1 MAKLTFPRPDHLH
14 AQVTGE
20 VLRRHA
26 GLAGKPITLPVPIEA
41 IVEQTYRLDV
51 LHDEIEEP
59 PGSMILGAL
68 SPADRTITL
77 NARHE
82 DLFESVVGPERFTYA
97 HELAHWIYDAD
108 DPDQLTLDFD
118 APAPAEQFCYHRE
131 APGLE
136 EDLRIREVNA
146 NKFAS
151 HLLLPE
157 ALVRASDLDAAFKD
171 FRGTARRWGV
181 SQQCL
186 QYRLEAL
193 DLLTNEERVNL
204 MW

>member
-1 MAKLTFPRPDHLH
+1 MAQRTFPRPDRIH
-14 AQVTGE
+14 AQITGE
-20 VLRRHA
+20 VLRKHA
-26 GLAGKPITLPVPIEA
+26 AGTGKPITLPVPIEA

-68 SPADRTITL
+68 SPADRTIVM
-77 NARHE
+77 NSRHE

-108 DPDQLTLDFD
+108 DPDQLTLDLD
-118 APAPAEQFCYHRE
+118 APAHAEHYCYHRE
-131 APGLE
+131 SPGLA

-157 ALVRASDLDAAFKD
+157 ALVRAADLTALLRD
-171 FRGTARRWGV
+171 FRGTAHRWGV

-186 QYRLEAL
+186 RIRLEGL
-193 DLLTNEERVNL
+193 DLLWNEERIDL